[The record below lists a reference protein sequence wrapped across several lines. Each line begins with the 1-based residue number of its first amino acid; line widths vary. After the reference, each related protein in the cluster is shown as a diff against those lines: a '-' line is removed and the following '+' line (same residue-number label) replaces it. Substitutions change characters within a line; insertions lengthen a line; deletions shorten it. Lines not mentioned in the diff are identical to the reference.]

1 MSFPFVQPYF
11 GLGNSLQTAQASGGG
26 AVGGW
31 VELART
37 TLGSAG
43 DVIDVTSLPDKRYY
57 MFLTSDQNTGNIDFE
72 LTFNAD
78 TGSNYARR
86 SSVNGGSD
94 VTSTSQANIYM
105 LGGNTVGS
113 AKPTNFVGY
122 IANLP
127 GKEKLIMN
135 HGIFQDNAGAGTA
148 PLRSEEIYKWANTTD
163 PIDQI
168 TLTNSSTGSF
178 ATGAELVVL
187 GWDPAD
193 THTTNFWEELASV
206 TTGSAGDTLQS
217 GTISAKKYLWIQA
230 SYKNDGA
237 ADINALPR
245 FNGDGGA
252 NYSKRTSTNGAAD
265 NTRTSRTWVD
275 IESGNQRARFAN
287 MFIINNASNE
297 KLCIFN
303 QMDYGASGAS
313 TAPNRIEGV
322 AKWTNTSDQITSI
335 EWDQRDA
342 GDYAAGA
349 ELRVWGS
356 D

>member
-11 GLGNSLQTAQASGGG
+11 GLGNSLQTAQGAAGGG
-26 AVGGW
+26 GVGGW

-37 TLGSAG
+37 TLGSSAG
-43 DVIDVTSLPDKRYY
+43 TIDTSSLADKRYLMVLRY
-57 MFLTSDQNTGNIDFE
+57 IISSGDTVVYNRL
-72 LTFNAD
+72 NAD
-78 TGSNYARR
+78 SGSNYSYRWSEAGL
-86 SSVNGGSD
+86 SDGTGTSQTQVIYDTGGDPGDKFD
-94 VTSTSQANIYM
+94 VT
-105 LGGNTVGS
+105 
-113 AKPTNFVGY
+113 Y
-122 IANLP
+122 ISNLA
-127 GKEKLIMN
+127 GKEKLAIGHQN
-135 HGIFQDNAGAGTA
+135 NEDISGAGNA
-148 PLRSEEIYKWANTTD
+148 PVRGEAAWKWANTSD
-163 PIDQI
+163 AIDQ
-168 TLTNSSTGSF
+168 LTTNNTGQSGSYDTGS
-178 ATGAELVVL
+178 EQVIL
-187 GWDPAD
+187 GWDPTD

-265 NTRTSRTWVD
+265 NTRTGRTWID
-275 IESGNQRARFAN
+275 LESGGQTQRFAN
-287 MFIINNASNE
+287 MFIINNASTE

-322 AKWTNTSDQITSI
+322 AKWANTSDQITSI